1 MTEVKD
7 TIINRRVIEN
17 AYAYEEYRELIND
30 LLLKGRTTGEN
41 HSEAMIHYTNM
52 NSHRMRR
59 IDKRIELI
67 EPIKIRLDELKRA
80 MTWVIIT
87 EAWCGDAAQN
97 LPVIQ
102 KIADYSSKIQTRYI
116 LRDENHDIMDLFLTN
131 GRSRSIPKLICLDS
145 HTLELLGQWGP
156 RPIAADRLHS
166 ELSQMDLPRQ
176 ELAEKLHKWY
186 ADDKTTAMQN
196 EILNLL
202 DEWQNTGTI
211 K

>member
-7 TIINRRVIEN
+7 TVINRSVIEN
-17 AYAYEEYRELIND
+17 AYTYEEYRELING

-67 EPIKIRLDELKRA
+67 DPLKDRLDELEKA
-80 MTWVIIT
+80 MTWVILT

-102 KIADYSSKIQTRYI
+102 KIADHTPKIQTRYI
-116 LRDENHDIMDLFLTN
+116 LRDENLEIMDLFLTN

-145 HTLELLGQWGP
+145 QTLELIGQWGP
-156 RPIAADRLHS
+156 RPVGADRLYN
-166 ELSQMDLPRQ
+166 ELTTNGLPYR
-176 ELAEKLHKWY
+176 EVAEKLHKWY
-186 ADDKTTAMQN
+186 ADDKTITMQS
-196 EILNLL
+196 EILQLMNQW
-202 DEWQNTGTI
+202 E
-211 K
+211 